1 MRKLSVFICLFIV
14 VFVINSKT
22 SYSDLSSPGLLK
34 AMKEEG
40 LAEKKIKLICEK
52 EKLYSEFSHAKHSAV
67 EGKLVDWK
75 NNPVAGVKILAS
87 QVKPIKGYE
96 QFEAVTK
103 SDGTFRL
110 SGLFPS
116 SEYVLKPLSDKWTCK
131 TRVGLDSA
139 PQNETAML
147 PTPMVIKQAFSKS
160 GGSLVI
166 DLATGAARF
175 TVSSDG
181 VISDS
186 ETRLEWVVGPDKD
199 TTYMQAS
206 QWVASCK
213 TAGGGWRMPRRK
225 ELKTLYLKGIGKR
238 NMDPAFKTTGWW
250 VWAEPRSSSSAW
262 GYAFLH
268 GPGGWSG
275 RPTSGDGGR
284 VFAIDTWDQPLNY
297 LTMVSQ
303 KHGYRNVTPVLGKED
318 AA

>member
-1 MRKLSVFICLFIV
+1 MRKLSVFLCLLVV

-22 SYSDLSSPGLLK
+22 SYSHFCSPGLLK

-40 LAEKKIKLICEK
+40 LAEKQIKLICEK
-52 EKLYSEFSHAKHSAV
+52 AKLYDGFSNAKQSAV

-75 NNPVAGVKILAS
+75 DDPVAGVKIFAS

-96 QFEAVTK
+96 RFEAVTK

-110 SGLFPS
+110 NGLFPS
-116 SEYVLKPLSDKWTCK
+116 STYVLKPLSDKWTCK
-131 TRVGLDSA
+131 TRVRLDSA
-139 PQNETAML
+139 PQDETAML
-147 PTPMVIKQAFSKS
+147 PTPMVIKQAFLKS
-160 GGSLVI
+160 GGSLVR
-166 DLATGAARF
+166 DLATGATRF

-225 ELKTLYLKGIGKR
+225 ELKNLYLKGVGKR
-238 NMDPAFKTTGWW
+238 NMDPAFKITGWW
-250 VWAEPRSSSSAW
+250 VWAEPISSTSAW

-275 RPTSGDGGR
+275 RPTSSDGGR
-284 VFAIDTWDQPLNY
+284 GFA
-297 LTMVSQ
+297 VRSR
-303 KHGYRNVTPVLGKED
+303 K
-318 AA
+318 

>member
-1 MRKLSVFICLFIV
+1 MRKLSVFICLLVV

-22 SYSDLSSPGLLK
+22 SYSDLCSPGILR

-40 LAEKKIKLICEK
+40 LAEKQIKLIYEK
-52 EKLYSEFSHAKHSAV
+52 TKLYDGFSHAKHSAV

-75 NNPVAGVKILAS
+75 DNPVAGVKIFAS

-110 SGLFPS
+110 NGLFPS
-116 SEYVLKPLSDKWTCK
+116 SAYVLKPLSDKWTCK
-131 TRVGLDSA
+131 TKIRLNSA

-147 PTPMVIKQAFSKS
+147 PACMVIRQAFSKS

-166 DLATGAARF
+166 DLATGATRF

-199 TTYMQAS
+199 TTYMQVS

-213 TAGGGWRMPRRK
+213 TAGGGWRMPGRN

-238 NMDPAFKTTGWW
+238 NMDPAFKITGWW
-250 VWAEPRSSSSAW
+250 VWAEHSSSSSVW

-284 VFAIDTWDQPLNY
+284 GFA
-297 LTMVSQ
+297 VRS
-303 KHGYRNVTPVLGKED
+303 GKW
-318 AA
+318 